1 LGPSG
6 AGKTSLLRLL
16 AGLERPDC
24 GAIVLD
30 ERDIT
35 RIPPQRRRIALVS
48 QDDSLFPHLTIY
60 DNLAFAMRLRKL
72 DRAAIDRSVRDYA
85 ELLKIESFLHERPA
99 RLSGGERQRAALA
112 RALLSAPR
120 VLLLDEPFAH
130 LDPQL
135 RVHVR
140 RQFREVR
147 QHFPGPV
154 LHVTH
159 DHGEALASG
168 DRLAIMMEGRIE
180 QCAAPDRVYEF
191 PANVRIARFFGSP
204 PMNLIER
211 DGAIIGIRPEYV
223 RIGDDAALRGTV
235 EEIEAIGP
243 DFLAHIKTPLGVVA
257 ARIPRAAA
265 DSVPAIGQQTGVSFP
280 PQYVRRFDAAGD
292 ALLT

>member
-1 LGPSG
+1 MAQRTPRSPTSDAAPASVSTLSTSADASSRKSFEFTSLSKARRVSDVSLAVPDGETLVILGPSG

-135 RVHVR
+135 RARVR
-140 RQFREVR
+140 RQIGR
-147 QHFPGPV
+147 
-154 LHVTH
+154 
-159 DHGEALASG
+159 AS
-168 DRLAIMMEGRIE
+168 
-180 QCAAPDRVYEF
+180 
-191 PANVRIARFFGSP
+191 
-204 PMNLIER
+204 
-211 DGAIIGIRPEYV
+211 
-223 RIGDDAALRGTV
+223 
-235 EEIEAIGP
+235 
-243 DFLAHIKTPLGVVA
+243 
-257 ARIPRAAA
+257 
-265 DSVPAIGQQTGVSFP
+265 
-280 PQYVRRFDAAGD
+280 
-292 ALLT
+292 